1 MTTFSCTHQTLSDIR
16 SIVTQCDRHS
26 STFDRKKNTVK
37 PPIPCLGSK
46 MMLSIFRADD
56 RNIKCQC
63 SQKKKKLGLDDYTN
77 DARQMN
83 PVFPNGPKKLERCRR
98 VAAGGR

>member
-1 MTTFSCTHQTLSDIR
+1 MPVQP
-16 SIVTQCDRHS
+16 
-26 STFDRKKNTVK
+26 K
-37 PPIPCLGSK
+37 
-46 MMLSIFRADD
+46 
-56 RNIKCQC
+56 
-63 SQKKKKLGLDDYTN
+63 KKKKLGLDDYTD